1 MGILCEYTVMGYKK
15 EWKYHG
21 NITNNMV
28 TFMAVPAYP
37 LLCLP
42 FFYWLVDV
50 NSQLDQLDLEIHIY
64 NYITKCPIFFCMDC
78 LA

>member
-42 FFYWLVDV
+42 FLLAGRCEFPAGPAGFR
-50 NSQLDQLDLEIHIY
+50 NTHI
-64 NYITKCPIFFCMDC
+64 
-78 LA
+78 